1 MKKKHSIF
9 QKKDKKRRTTK
20 NTPKVTSDNKQLEN
34 IGWFTIN
41 KNKNGNLD

>member
-9 QKKDKKRRTTK
+9 QKKDKEK
-20 NTPKVTSDNKQLEN
+20 NNKKYPKVTSDNKQLEN
-34 IGWFTIN
+34 LGWFTIN

>member
-9 QKKDKKRRTTK
+9 QKKDKEK
-20 NTPKVTSDNKQLEN
+20 NNNKKYPKVTSDNKQLEN
-34 IGWFTIN
+34 LGWFTIN